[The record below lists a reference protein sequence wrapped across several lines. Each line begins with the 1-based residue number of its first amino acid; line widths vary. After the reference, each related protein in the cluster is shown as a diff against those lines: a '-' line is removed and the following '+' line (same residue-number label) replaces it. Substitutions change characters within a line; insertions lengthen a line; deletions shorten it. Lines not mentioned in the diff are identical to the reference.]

1 MLPRAT
7 ARKANLVY
15 RISSADASAAQRLG
29 SSAWWR
35 SSLPAQLGHCVTD
48 RLQIEP
54 GLALVY
60 MDYQAR
66 QPLQQTSL
74 LERENRCL
82 TLTVA
87 LQGQS
92 STTGVDGQR
101 FDFVAGHSTLAAFAS
116 VRGER
121 CFPAGQAVRQLRLV
135 ADEALLQRYGLA
147 DLLDG
152 VRFDQSARALHFGAY
167 GASTAQWAAALLPR
181 HVQEGQDERGA
192 LLGIQIAALSLL
204 SEQTRQLRP
213 PPNTAGPLRPAEQD
227 KILQARDILLRD
239 YAQPL
244 TVAYLCAAVGTNAFA
259 LKTGFRLLLGTS
271 PHRLLTRIRMERAW
285 ELLDSGQ
292 RVSTVAY
299 QVGYQHVSSFSTAF
313 ERHFG
318 RTPKTVAG
326 ERWRKGT

>member
-1 MLPRAT
+1 M
-7 ARKANLVY
+7 
-15 RISSADASAAQRLG
+15 SAPQRLG

-35 SSLPAQLGHCVTD
+35 SSLPATLGHCVTD

-60 MDYQAR
+60 MDYRAQ

-74 LERENRCL
+74 LERDNRCL

-121 CFPAGQAVRQLRLV
+121 CFPAGQTLRQLRLV
-135 ADEALLQRYGLA
+135 ADEAVLQRYGLA

-167 GASTAQWAAALLPR
+167 GASTSQWAAALLPR
-181 HVQEGQDERGA
+181 HAQTKEDERGS

-213 PPNTAGPLRPAEQD
+213 PPSTSALLRPADQD

-259 LKTGFRLLLGTS
+259 LKTGFRLLFGSS
-271 PHRLLTRIRMERAW
+271 PHRMLTRIRMERAW
-285 ELLDSGQ
+285 ALLDSGQ
-292 RVSTVAY
+292 RVSSVAF

-326 ERWRKGT
+326 ERWHTRA